1 MDVVQPVSFAVM
13 VALAEVWRGVG
24 VVPDGVVGHS
34 QGEIAAAYVAG
45 VLSLEDAARIV
56 VHRSRLIAT
65 ELAGTGG
72 MTAITASIDR
82 VDSLLSGVHE
92 GGADRAVVAAVNG
105 PASVV
110 VSGPLAVLDRL
121 EARCDREGLRVRRVA
136 VDYASHG
143 PQVERLRGGLLGVL
157 EGVRRG
163 VGRVPV
169 FSTVVGRWVDG
180 VEMDAAYWFR
190 NLREPVGFGS
200 AVAGLVGEGFSSFVE
215 VSAHPVLVGAVEGV
229 VEEAG

>member
-65 ELAGTGG
+65 ELAGHGG
-72 MTAITASIDR
+72 MVAVAAAESEVCER
-82 VDSLLSGVHE
+82 LGRF
-92 GGADRAVVAAVNG
+92 GGRIGVAAVNG
-105 PASVV
+105 PMSVV
-110 VSGPLAVLDRL
+110 VSGEPEALD
-121 EARCDREGLRVRRVA
+121 GLMAECERDGVRVRRVA

-157 EGVRRG
+157 EGVRPG

-180 VEMDAAYWFR
+180 VEMDAGYWFR